1 MTTPISIAFLI
12 VFVSCNS
19 NRVDKSSSANANKI
33 DTIVKHDTI
42 YIGRDNDS
50 DWQKGF
56 KLTHE
61 PNKDTI
67 WGKPVSYYLNDKE
80 CVGIAYEFYYGYF
93 RPSDNRA
100 TDELLKYA
108 VTDNNKLRPF
118 YRWCLN
124 KTIQISDGALAEHV
138 GVPARR
144 YAEKFP
150 KEFFEYMDFDITDEK
165 YKNWVSAISYSGF
178 YDIDNYKK
186 PQEIRNRLINEM
198 EKNCINCSEHIS
210 KRIDKFAKDC
220 FP

>member
-1 MTTPISIAFLI
+1 MKTLISIIFITTFA
-12 VFVSCNS
+12 SCNS
-19 NRVDKSSSANANKI
+19 NRADKNASVNANKV
-33 DTIVKHDTI
+33 DTFIKHDTI
-42 YIGRDNDS
+42 YISQSNNS
-50 DWQKGF
+50 DWQKSF
-56 KLTHE
+56 NLSHD
-61 PNKDTI
+61 PDKDTI

-80 CVGIAYEFYYGYF
+80 CATIAYEFYYGYF
-93 RPSDNRA
+93 RPSDDGA

-144 YAEKFP
+144 YAEQFP
-150 KEFFEYMDFDITDEK
+150 KEFFEYMDCDTTNGK
-165 YKNWVSAISYSGF
+165 YKDWVSAISYSGF
-178 YDIDNYKK
+178 YDIDDYKK

-198 EKNCINCSEHIS
+198 KKNCINCSGQLS
-210 KRIDKFAKDC
+210 KRIDRFAKDC